1 MKRYIITLILV
12 AMFSISL
19 RAQVNSQNY
28 VNARTMLNPEQTSY
42 IDNIT
47 YYDGIGRSLQNVE
60 AATYNGTAK
69 GTTVA
74 TLQEYDNAGRQS
86 NQWLPIPINGTYLDP
101 SQFKT
106 RATGTN
112 GHSDTNPYTQ
122 PVYEASPLNRIAQ
135 QYGAGSAW
143 RTNNNSIKTEYLT
156 NTNAA
161 PLNCKLY
168 SVNGNNLAGGTAY
181 YTGGTLQVVKTTDE
195 DSKVSYT
202 FTDKLGR
209 TILQRVMNGS
219 ESLDTYF
226 VYDNRGNLRFVL
238 QPEYQDE
245 ANLNK
250 FAFQYR
256 YNQYN
261 LCSWKKLPG
270 AEHIEYTYNSNGL
283 LVKSEDGNQRAAG
296 TSTTYTYDGL
306 YRITAKNGITY
317 RYDNYC
323 FIGQGDFSNSNY
335 TAGNTN
341 YSKGKLTAKEVT
353 VIGNNSTAKICTVY
367 HYDQKGRT
375 VKTVQNNIM
384 GGYDITETS
393 YTYTNK
399 PAVVIHTHSA
409 TGKTTRTEVTTYSYD
424 EKDRI
429 SKITHKL
436 GNNAE
441 VTLVTYTYDA
451 YGRVTEKKFHNAN
464 TVQYQYNLR
473 NWVTS
478 ITATKFKQ
486 DLYYNT
492 GNGASCYNGNI
503 SSTTW
508 KSGNDAIL
516 RGYKFTYDGAN
527 RMTGGTYGEGT
538 AISSNADRFSES
550 ATYDKNGNIVTLQRR
565 GQTGTSAYAQ
575 LDNLTYTYN
584 GNQVT
589 KIEDAATAVALS
601 GNTAFTNGTSTSNEY
616 TYDANGN
623 ITKDSNKGISNIR
636 YNLLNLPE
644 EVTFT
649 NGNSIKFF
657 YSAEGEK
664 LKVEYVIGG
673 TTTNTCYCANV
684 VYENNNQKY
693 LLNDEGYY
701 DLGDINGGYHY
712 YLKDHLG
719 NNRVVINQSG
729 AVQQI
734 NNYYPYGGLFAS
746 STTGTTNQ
754 PYKYNGKEFDTH
766 AGLNWYDYGARHYDP
781 AIARWTTQDPL
792 ADMYYP
798 HSPYSY
804 CTNNPIKYVDEN
816 GEWIAN
822 VVGAVLGGAVE
833 YAGQVVANKLSGKG
847 WTESFTN
854 VDVGDI
860 VVATIEGGLTA
871 GTSIIRRSSTKAAVG
886 AVSSLIS
893 NAVNVEYEDGH
904 LTPNVAPADEFVFDS
919 TVGAVCQTVKTS
931 KKVKVLQPGTVSKQ
945 KDKVLETKR
954 ANGEVFDPKLE
965 EAQAKD
971 KIQTAKEVNSTTSE
985 HVNSLIGN
993 GIYSFTKGDYEKYKK
1008 QK

>member
-28 VNARTMLNPEQTSY
+28 VNARTMLNQEQTSY
-42 IDNIT
+42 IDNIA
-47 YYDGIGRSLQNVE
+47 YYDGIGRPLQTVE
-60 AATYNGTAK
+60 AATAGGSPAGVNI
-69 GTTVA
+69 A
-74 TLQEYDNAGRQS
+74 TLQEYDNAGRKAAA
-86 NQWLPIPINGTYLDP
+86 WLPTVINGTFIKPAACKSAAVGANAYNDP
-101 SQFKT
+101 
-106 RATGTN
+106 
-112 GHSDTNPYTQ
+112 NPYIL
-122 PVYEASPLNRIAQ
+122 PVYEASPLERIAQ

-143 RTNNNSIKTEYLT
+143 HTNGKSVKTEYLT
-156 NTNAA
+156 NTGSS

-209 TILQRVMNGS
+209 TILKRVMNGS

-270 AEHIEYTYNSNGL
+270 ADHIEYTYNSKGL
-283 LVKSEDGNQRAAG
+283 LVESEDGNQRAAG

-306 YRITAKNGITY
+306 YRITAQNGIIY

-323 FIGQGDFSNSNY
+323 FIGQGNFSNSNY

-451 YGRVTEKKFHNAN
+451 YGRVTEKIFHNAN

-478 ITATKFKQ
+478 ITATKFQ
-486 DLYYNT
+486 QNLYYNT

-538 AISSNADRFSES
+538 AISSNANRFNES

-565 GQTGTSAYAQ
+565 GQTSTSAYAQ

-589 KIEDAATAVALS
+589 KIEDAVSATALS
-601 GNTAFTNGTSTSNEY
+601 GNTAFTNVNVSGASDEY

-623 ITKDSNKGISNIR
+623 ITKDSNKGISNIH

-644 EVTFT
+644 AVTFN

-701 DLGDINGGYHY
+701 DLGGINGGYHY

-729 AVQQI
+729 AVQQT
-734 NNYYPYGGLFAS
+734 NNYYPYGGTFAS
-746 STTGTTNQ
+746 STTGTNNQ
-754 PYKYNGKEFDTH
+754 PYKYNGKEYDIH

-781 AIARWTTQDPL
+781 AIARWMAQDPL
-792 ADMYYP
+792 AEK
-798 HSPYSY
+798 Y
-804 CTNNPIKYVDEN
+804 CGWNQYNYCGANPVKYIDPDGKRMWPIAQKYKGYTRSHLNNHGEIRKNGRRHKGLDINFKGAGNNDLGAPI
-816 GEWIAN
+816 IATHDGIISRIVKLDSGDRN
-822 VVGAVLGGAVE
+822 AGGNRVL
-833 YAGQVVANKLSGKG
+833 
-847 WTESFTN
+847 
-854 VDVGDI
+854 I
-860 VVATIEGGLTA
+860 
-871 GTSIIRRSSTKAAVG
+871 
-886 AVSSLIS
+886 
-893 NAVNVEYEDGH
+893 
-904 LTPNVAPADEFVFDS
+904 
-919 TVGAVCQTVKTS
+919 TS
-931 KKVKVLQPGTVSKQ
+931 KDGNISTYYMHLDSINP
-945 KDKVLETKR
+945 
-954 ANGEVFDPKLE
+954 N
-965 EAQAKD
+965 
-971 KIQTAKEVNSTTSE
+971 IEVNSSIKEGDVIGTMGGS
-985 HVNSLIGN
+985 GN
-993 GIYSFTKGDYEKYKK
+993 GESNGYEVHLHYELKIDGQNINPVIDDDNLIDPQLYITGVNGGILDQVTITEKAPK
-1008 QK
+1008 RKELPPVKIESHL

>member
-1 MKRYIITLILV
+1 MKHYIITLILI

-19 RAQVNSQNY
+19 GAQVNSQNY
-28 VNARTMLNPEQTSY
+28 VNTRTMLNQEQTSY
-42 IDNIT
+42 IDNIA
-47 YYDGIGRSLQNVE
+47 YYDGIGRPLQTVE
-60 AATYNGTAK
+60 AATAGGSPAGVNI
-69 GTTVA
+69 A
-74 TLQEYDNAGRQS
+74 TLQEYDNAGRKAAT
-86 NQWLPIPINGTYLDP
+86 WLPTVINGTFIKPAACKSAAVGANAYNDP
-101 SQFKT
+101 
-106 RATGTN
+106 
-112 GHSDTNPYTQ
+112 NPYIL

-143 RTNNNSIKTEYLT
+143 HTHGKSVKTEYLT
-156 NTNAA
+156 NTGSS

-181 YTGGTLQVVKTTDE
+181 FTGGTLQVVKTTDE

-209 TILQRVMNGS
+209 TILKRVMNGS

-270 AEHIEYTYNSNGL
+270 ADHIEYTYNSKGL
-283 LVKSEDGNQRAAG
+283 LVESEDGNQRAAG

-306 YRITAKNGITY
+306 YRITAQNGIIY

-323 FIGQGDFSNSNY
+323 FIGQGNFSNSNY
-335 TAGNTN
+335 TAGNAN
-341 YSKGKLTAKEVT
+341 YSKGKLTAKEIT

-451 YGRVTEKKFHNAN
+451 YGRVTKKIFHNAN
-464 TVQYQYNLR
+464 SVQYQYNLR

-478 ITATKFKQ
+478 ITATKFQ
-486 DLYYNT
+486 QNLYYNT

-538 AISSNADRFSES
+538 AINSNADRFNES

-565 GQTGTSAYAQ
+565 GQTSTSAYAQ

-589 KIEDAATAVALS
+589 KIEDAVSVTAFS
-601 GNTAFTNGTSTSNEY
+601 GNTAFTNVNVSGTSDEY

-623 ITKDSNKGISNIR
+623 ITKDSNKGISNIH

-644 EVTFT
+644 AVAFN
-649 NGNSIKFF
+649 NGDSIKFF

-701 DLGDINGGYHY
+701 DLGGINGGYHY

-729 AVQQI
+729 AVQQT
-734 NNYYPYGGLFAS
+734 NNYYPYGGTFAS
-746 STTGTTNQ
+746 STTGTNNQ
-754 PYKYNGKEFDTH
+754 PYKYNGKEFDNH
-766 AGLNWYDYGARHYDP
+766 NGLNWYDYGARHYDP
-781 AIARWTTQDPL
+781 AIARWTAQDPL
-792 ADMYYP
+792 AEKYYAWN
-798 HSPYSY
+798 PYNY
-804 CTNNPIKYVDEN
+804 CVSNPLRFIDIDGKDTVYVFDQNARPKDNYRDEN
-816 GEWIAN
+816 YTATIIVYQSGKITGIYRGSSYPNSKSEKDNRTNYNTIKEGEYQYNNRYGHKNGSQKGLNIIDDQEERTVPGYNSNLEDVEMTFVN
-822 VVGAVLGGAVE
+822 VHSGFSTNRGPRSRGSKGCVTIHPDDAVE
-833 YAGQVVANKLSGKG
+833 FFSHFKWDKSNPNTGSSKGKIIIKRNLI
-847 WTESFTN
+847 TN
-854 VDVGDI
+854 D
-860 VVATIEGGLTA
+860 
-871 GTSIIRRSSTKAAVG
+871 
-886 AVSSLIS
+886 
-893 NAVNVEYEDGH
+893 
-904 LTPNVAPADEFVFDS
+904 
-919 TVGAVCQTVKTS
+919 
-931 KKVKVLQPGTVSKQ
+931 
-945 KDKVLETKR
+945 
-954 ANGEVFDPKLE
+954 
-965 EAQAKD
+965 
-971 KIQTAKEVNSTTSE
+971 
-985 HVNSLIGN
+985 
-993 GIYSFTKGDYEKYKK
+993 
-1008 QK
+1008 